1 MIITIFF
8 LFADLHYHRYQS
20 FKYLNSSQNR
30 YLRLYGQTFSK
41 EDHIYFIN
49 TLYEV
54 IIIPGLE
61 LNRVAHYANVLST
74 LLK

>member
-1 MIITIFF
+1 MNVTHVIFQY
-8 LFADLHYHRYQS
+8 LS
-20 FKYLNSSQNR
+20 FYFCLIR
-30 YLRLYGQTFSK
+30 YLRLYGQAFSK
-41 EDHIYFIN
+41 EDHVYFIN

-61 LNRVAHYANVLST
+61 LNRVAHFANVLST